1 MKPSTLLFASLLCML
16 SSLSDLGAA
25 PRKSDFKAFTDSLE
39 VWMQKRTSVVQKP
52 ELTRCSVHGKTVDL
66 YFNAE
71 LSYYPW
77 REEDVK
83 WLKGEAN
90 SYIKSLGGNYT
101 LGSIYSN
108 RYEVSQLALP
118 RIGNSGQYNSS
129 WKMGIEDPHK
139 DEKHPLVLTEGS
151 NSYPKGLSNRYIA
164 LWQSHGYYYDANQD
178 EWQWQR
184 APLHRTVEDMFTQT
198 FVLDFLAPML
208 ERSGAY
214 LVMPR
219 ERDIQTEEV
228 ICDNDP
234 GFEGERGPKTRLQ
247 GEFSCSGE
255 WSSEKGGF
263 ADYKRSYTFADQP
276 FGAGTSLKAACS
288 SKGGS
293 RAVWKPSFSKRGE
306 YAVYVAYSSYLNS
319 SESAQY
325 TVRHL
330 GGETKLKVNQK
341 MGGGTWIYL
350 GTFEFSPGQEAY
362 VELTNRGQEGD
373 VVSADAVKFGGGYGK
388 MERGGRISGMAS
400 SAEGAHYN
408 MHLSGAD
415 STITQKWDNDYT
427 NDFASRGIWTA
438 MMKEQKGIPIDLS
451 LAFHT
456 DAGVAKADST
466 VGTLAIYTL
475 RCDSEREFSDGR
487 DRIISRLLCDYVQ
500 SQIVQDLRADYKA
513 DWNRRGIWDKSY
525 SECRTTSVPA
535 MILELLSHQNF
546 GDMKYGLDPAFRFST
561 ARAVYK
567 GILKTLADYYQ
578 RPYQVAPL
586 PVESLRCRLLSDS
599 RARVEWRGRLDSKE
613 PTATNE
619 GYIVYIRKDDGAF
632 DQGRRCK
639 ENRFEMD
646 IEPGH
651 IYSFRVEAYNQGGRS
666 FPSEVVSLCSMGSES
681 KAEVLIVNNFT
692 KVSAPAW
699 IDTDTYA
706 GFDSRQD
713 SGLGYVREIG
723 YIGEN
728 YDFDPSSEFIDNNS
742 PGFGASYDDMAGSII
757 AGNTFDFA
765 YIHGKAF
772 AALGYSFS
780 SCSRKAFCE
789 ENMTERKPDLLDL
802 ICGKQ
807 QGEKYPVYDAQ
818 MKRALRE
825 LCNQGT
831 DLLISGSAIASDES
845 ALKDDFT
852 LKALGFSLIRA
863 YGTPGD
869 KIGPYKYSHNLN
881 PDIYCIEHPDALK
894 GSKYAKSSK
903 VILKYPDSRLCAA
916 LVSDMGAYR
925 CAAIGVPLEA
935 LLNDNDRLSVLSMIL
950 ENLQLY

>member
-1 MKPSTLLFASLLCML
+1 MKPSTVFASVVLCLLFSTGAFA
-16 SSLSDLGAA
+16 AA
-25 PRKSDFKAFTDSLE
+25 PRKGDFKPFTDSLI
-39 VWMQKRTSVVQKP
+39 VWMEQRTTVVQKP
-52 ELTRCSVHGKTVDL
+52 ELTRCTVHGKTVDL

-83 WLKGEAN
+83 WLRSEAGGF
-90 SYIKSLGGNYT
+90 IKSLDSGYS

-108 RYEVSQLALP
+108 RYELSQLALP
-118 RIGNSGQYNSS
+118 RIGNSGQFNSS
-129 WKMGIEDPHK
+129 WKQGIEDPHK
-139 DEKHPLVLTEGS
+139 DEKHPLVQAEGS
-151 NSYPKGLSNRYIA
+151 SSYPKGLSNRYIA
-164 LWQSHGYYYDANQD
+164 LWQSHGLYYDAKEDQ
-178 EWQWQR
+178 WQWQR

-208 ERSGAY
+208 ERAGAY

-234 GFEGERGPKTRLQ
+234 GFEGERDLKTRRK
-247 GEFSCSGE
+247 GEFSRSGE

-263 ADYKRSYTFADQP
+263 ADYKRTYTFADQP

-306 YAVYVAYSSYLNS
+306 YAVYVAYTSYLNS

-388 MERGGRISGMAS
+388 MERGGSISGMAS

-415 STITQKWDNDYT
+415 STITQNWDNDYT

-466 VGTLAIYTL
+466 IGTLAIYTL
-475 RCDSEREFSDGR
+475 RCDGEREISDGR
-487 DRIISRLLCDYVQ
+487 DRLISRLLCDYVQ
-500 SQIVQDLRADYKA
+500 TQIVQDLRADYKA

-586 PVESLRCRLLSDS
+586 PVEALQCSLLPGS
-599 RARVEWRGRLDSKE
+599 RARVEWQGRLDGKE

-619 GYIVYIRKDDGAF
+619 GYIVYVRKDDGAF
-632 DQGRRCK
+632 DGGRRCK
-639 ENRFEMD
+639 DNSFEMD

-651 IYSFRVEAYNQGGRS
+651 IYSFMVEAFNQGGRS
-666 FPSEVVSLCSMGSES
+666 FPSEVVSLCSMGAES
-681 KAEVLIVNNFT
+681 KGEVLIVNNFT
-692 KVSAPAW
+692 RVSAPSW
-699 IDTDTYA
+699 IDGESYA

-713 SGLGYVREIG
+713 SGVGYIREIG

-728 YDFDPSSEFIDNNS
+728 YDFDPNSEFIDNNS
-742 PGFGASYDDMAGSII
+742 PGFGASYSDMAGSII

-765 YIHGKAF
+765 YVHGKAF
-772 AALGYSFS
+772 AALGYSFA
-780 SCSRKAFCE
+780 SCSQQAFCSEGTSERKA
-789 ENMTERKPDLLDL
+789 DIVDL

-807 QGEKYPVYDAQ
+807 GGEKYPVFPEEMKKALKAQ
-818 MKRALRE
+818 CA
-825 LCNQGT
+825 QGT
-831 DLLISGSAIASDES
+831 NILVSGSAIASDVS
-845 ALKDDFT
+845 ALQDEFT
-852 LKALGFSLIRA
+852 SKALGFSLIRA
-863 YGTPGD
+863 YGTPGAQ
-869 KIGPYKYSHNLN
+869 IGPHMYSHHLN
-881 PDIYCIEHPDALK
+881 QSIYCVEHPDALK
-894 GSKYAKSSK
+894 ASSFSRSSK
-903 VILKYPDSRLCAA
+903 VVLRYPDSKLPGAV
-916 LVSDMGAYR
+916 VSNMGKYR
-925 CAAIGVPLEA
+925 CAAIGVPLET
-935 LLNDNDRLSVLSMIL
+935 LLNDNDRISVLNMVL
-950 ENLQLY
+950 DNMQGD

>member
-1 MKPSTLLFASLLCML
+1 MKPSPVFVSLLCLL
-16 SSLSDLGAA
+16 SSLTSLAAA
-25 PRKSDFKAFTDSLE
+25 PRKSDFKPFTDSLS
-39 VWMQKRTSVVQKP
+39 VWMERRTSVLQKP
-52 ELTRCSVHGKTVDL
+52 ELTRCTVHGKTVDL

-83 WLKGEAN
+83 WLRSEAGGF
-90 SYIKSLGGNYT
+90 IKSLDSGYS

-108 RYEVSQLALP
+108 RYELSQLTLP
-118 RIGNSGQYNSS
+118 RLGNSGQFNSS
-129 WKMGIEDPHK
+129 WKQGIENPHK
-139 DEKHPLVLTEGS
+139 DEKHPLVLTEGAS
-151 NSYPKGLSNRYIA
+151 NYPKGLSNRYIA
-164 LWQSHGYYYDANQD
+164 LWQSHGLYYDAKEDQ
-178 EWQWQR
+178 WQWQR
-184 APLHRTVEDMFTQT
+184 APLHRTVGDMFTQT

-208 ERSGAY
+208 ERAGAY

-234 GFEGERGPKTRLQ
+234 GFEGERDLKTRRK
-247 GEFSCSGE
+247 GEFSRSGE

-263 ADYKRSYTFADQP
+263 ADYKRTYTFADQP

-388 MERGGRISGMAS
+388 MERGGSISGMAS

-408 MHLSGAD
+408 MHMSGAD
-415 STITQKWDNDYT
+415 TTITQNWDNDYT

-456 DAGVAKADST
+456 DAGVVKADST
-466 VGTLAIYTL
+466 IGTLAIYTL
-475 RCDSEREFSDGR
+475 RCDGEREFSDGR
-487 DRIISRLLCDYVQ
+487 DRLISRLLCDYVQ
-500 SQIVQDLRADYKA
+500 TQIVQDLRADYKT

-586 PVESLRCRLLSDS
+586 PVEALQCSLLPGS
-599 RARVEWRGRLDSKE
+599 RARVEWQGRLDGKE

-619 GYIVYIRKDDGAF
+619 GYIVYVRKDDGAF
-632 DQGRRCK
+632 DGGRSCK
-639 ENRFEMD
+639 DSSFEMD

-651 IYSFRVEAYNQGGRS
+651 IYSFRVEAFNQGGRS
-666 FPSEVVSLCSMGSES
+666 FPSEVVSLCSMGAES
-681 KAEVLIVNNFT
+681 KGEVLIVNNFT
-692 KVSAPAW
+692 RVSAPSW
-699 IDTDTYA
+699 IDGDSYA

-713 SGLGYVREIG
+713 SGVGYIREIG

-728 YDFDPSSEFIDNNS
+728 YDFDPNSEFIDNNS
-742 PGFGASYDDMAGSII
+742 PGFGASYSDMAGSII

-765 YIHGKAF
+765 YVHGKAF
-772 AALGYSFS
+772 AALGYSFA
-780 SCSRKAFCE
+780 SCSQQAFCSAGTSERKA
-789 ENMTERKPDLLDL
+789 DIVDL

-807 QGEKYPVYDAQ
+807 GGEKYPVFPEE
-818 MKRALRE
+818 MKRALKTQ
-825 LCNQGT
+825 CAQGT
-831 DLLISGSAIASDES
+831 NILVSGSAIASDAS
-845 ALKDDFT
+845 ALQDEFT
-852 LKALGFSLIRA
+852 SKTLGFSLIRA
-863 YGTPGD
+863 YGTPGAQ
-869 KIGPYKYSHNLN
+869 IGPHMYSHHLN
-881 PDIYCIEHPDALK
+881 QNIYCVEHPDALK
-894 GSKYAKSSK
+894 GSSFSRSSK
-903 VILKYPDSRLCAA
+903 VVLRYPDSKLPGAV
-916 LVSDMGAYR
+916 VSNMGKYR
-925 CAAIGVPLEA
+925 CAAIGVPLET
-935 LLNDNDRLSVLSMIL
+935 LLNDNDRISVLRMVID
-950 ENLQLY
+950 NLQGD